1 MNIKTLSM
9 LVGCAV
15 ALAACSGT
23 KPKQPQNPV
32 AQAATA
38 AAPAAQQAMA
48 SQFSCEN
55 GMTVWVQPR
64 GTEQVEIKLDGK
76 SAVLDIAVSGS
87 GERYVGK
94 TGLFGRGGEWHQ
106 KGNQAFFSFYDP
118 YNNLVET
125 NCTGAN

>member
-23 KPKQPQNPV
+23 KPKQPLNQV
-32 AQAATA
+32 AQSA
-38 AAPAAQQAMA
+38 AADALAQHTA
-48 SQFSCEN
+48 SKFSCEN